1 MTCSSAAAR
10 CGEDVI
16 PEPNKQVSCALP
28 LAQSVLFFVTE
39 FELLKFGRLQP
50 VIAILSKHKCER
62 PLLSALESL
71 A

>member
-1 MTCSSAAAR
+1 
-10 CGEDVI
+10 
-16 PEPNKQVSCALP
+16 
-28 LAQSVLFFVTE
+28 LFFVTE

-50 VIAILSKHKCER
+50 VIAILGKHKCER